1 MKSSVKILKISLKK
15 TKLKLKIFYFC
26 INMVLLIIHK
36 FLLKSGVKQVN
47 YEKIVTDG
55 QIIFSR
61 AAAAVYMGPY
71 AKAALTKVT
80 FSIKLQNLKI

>member
-1 MKSSVKILKISLKK
+1 MK
-15 TKLKLKIFYFC
+15 
-26 INMVLLIIHK
+26 
-36 FLLKSGVKQVN
+36 
-47 YEKIVTDG
+47 KIVTDG

-80 FSIKLQNLKI
+80 FSIKLQNLKIRGFRH